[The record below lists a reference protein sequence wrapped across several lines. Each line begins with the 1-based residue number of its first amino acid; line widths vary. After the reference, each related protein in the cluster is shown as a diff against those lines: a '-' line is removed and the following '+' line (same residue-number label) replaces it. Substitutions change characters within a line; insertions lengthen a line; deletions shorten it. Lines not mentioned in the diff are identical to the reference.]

1 MSLKPLIA
9 LTVISLSIAPG
20 VKGDPSKNIPAIPPK
35 SREIM
40 PFKKTGLAFL
50 ATNVEQEEELFGLG
64 CVAVAPPGTPLDPES
79 SMSEPAPAK
88 KPVAA
93 KKAAAAPTAASM
105 TKPAEPAAKAPPK
118 VVEAPAAPSGEDT
131 GKGDDGT
138 GMV

>member
-1 MSLKPLIA
+1 MTLKPLIA
-9 LTVISLSIAPG
+9 LTVISLSTAPG
-20 VKGDPSKNIPAIPPK
+20 VKGDPSKNIPATPPK

-50 ATNVEQEEELFGLG
+50 AMDEDQQAELFSLD
-64 CVAVAPPGTPLDPES
+64 CVRFAPEGTPLDKES

-93 KKAAAAPTAASM
+93 KKAAAAPAAASM
-105 TKPAEPAAKAPPK
+105 TKPAEPA
-118 VVEAPAAPSGEDT
+118 DT
-131 GKGDDGT
+131 GKSDDGA